1 MGKADVI
8 LQTSSSLAVIFP
20 IIDSHQSPLCVRARA
35 CVFWGSGGSRDGRR
49 QTIFQDLAVIRRCI
63 PQITEYQKS

>member
-35 CVFWGSGGSRDGRR
+35 CVFWGSGGSWDGRC
-49 QTIFQDLAVIRRCI
+49 QTIFQEDLAVIM
-63 PQITEYQKS
+63 